1 MTIHSIS
8 LLALLS
14 ALQGAVVVDRIAV
27 VVDKHV
33 IKLSDIHRDLAVT
46 EFLNR
51 EAPDFSAAA
60 RQKAADRLIEQTI
73 IRQEIAAGGYAW
85 ARESEADAMLNK
97 LRQDR
102 FGGADARLQTALSPY
117 GITVA
122 DLHAQLLWQLTV
134 LQFIDERF
142 RTGVL
147 VSDEDLRAYYDRHLA
162 ELKRQYPRDS
172 SFEALEAKIRDSLEG
187 ERVNQNFA
195 EEMDQERKSS
205 RIRFIQGAF
214 E

>member
-1 MTIHSIS
+1 LTIRSIS
-8 LLALLS
+8 LLSLLS
-14 ALQGAVVVDRIAV
+14 ALQGAVVIDRIAV
-27 VVDKHV
+27 VVDKHA

-51 EAPDFSAAA
+51 EPPDFSAAA

-73 IRQEIAAGGYAW
+73 IREEIADGGYAW
-85 ARESEADAMLNK
+85 ARESEADAMLDK

-102 FGGADARLQTALSPY
+102 FGGVDARLQTALSPY
-117 GITVA
+117 GISVA
-122 DLHAQLLWQLTV
+122 DLRAQLLWQLTV

-147 VSDEDLRAYYDRHLA
+147 VSDEDVRAYYNGHLA

-195 EEMDQERKSS
+195 EEMDQQRKSS